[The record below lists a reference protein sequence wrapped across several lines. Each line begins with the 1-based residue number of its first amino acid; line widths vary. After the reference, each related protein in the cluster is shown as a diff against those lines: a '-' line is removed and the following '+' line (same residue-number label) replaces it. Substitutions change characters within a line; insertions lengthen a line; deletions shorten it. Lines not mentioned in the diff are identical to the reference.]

1 MEARQRQGDA
11 DRGGH
16 PDEATGA
23 VALLRRSVRQGLV
36 RRVATRHASQ
46 ILRRLS
52 EFAKDGATVY
62 VEVKT
67 MESGRDSGPP
77 FHVEKDDLMDKDAF
91 GSWFEHVMSL
101 GEVYSLNS
109 QAMKQTGHILRRLKR

>member
-1 MEARQRQGDA
+1 
-11 DRGGH
+11 
-16 PDEATGA
+16 
-23 VALLRRSVRQGLV
+23 
-36 RRVATRHASQ
+36 
-46 ILRRLS
+46 
-52 EFAKDGATVY
+52 
-62 VEVKT
+62 